1 LVIVYKICPE
11 DYKRNLSTKTFEQER
26 KKSGYTHTLMG
37 YNIPSLMDFKKWGPA
52 TLNINTNV

>member
-1 LVIVYKICPE
+1 VYKICPE

-37 YNIPSLMDFKKWGPA
+37 YNIPSIMDFKKWGPA
-52 TLNINTNV
+52 TLNLNTNV